1 MRVECKI
8 MENKIDIFRVGRH
21 VAFRGD
27 IEQLSKGD
35 FRNLENLFLALE
47 FNEKMK
53 LKLLTEN

>member
-1 MRVECKI
+1 

-53 LKLLTEN
+53 LKC